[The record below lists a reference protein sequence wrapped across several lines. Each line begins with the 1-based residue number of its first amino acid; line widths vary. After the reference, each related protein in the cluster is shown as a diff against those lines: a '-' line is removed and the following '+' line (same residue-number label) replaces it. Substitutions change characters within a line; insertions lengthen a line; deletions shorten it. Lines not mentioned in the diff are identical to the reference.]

1 MPASVA
7 AKQNSTNFGWKSCR
21 ISTADMS
28 KNSMMGSVILK
39 VSLSAVLQNSL
50 GRKPHCRS
58 SQPATMVKNTG
69 RVAFKLKIKFCTGI
83 SPFVSL

>member
-1 MPASVA
+1 
-7 AKQNSTNFGWKSCR
+7 
-21 ISTADMS
+21 MS

-39 VSLSAVLQNSL
+39 VSLSAALQNSL

-83 SPFVSL
+83 PLLFPYRQNSTTRARV